1 MSSNDTQIRV
11 LAVYN
16 MLIHADKAL
25 TLKEITDK
33 LNRDYSIDVERKTL
47 YNDICAIN
55 LFENVKYVAKVRGYL
70 IKK

>member
-1 MSSNDTQIRV
+1 MSSHDTQIRV

-16 MLIHADKAL
+16 MLINADKAL

-33 LNRDYSIDVERKTL
+33 LNRDYNID
-47 YNDICAIN
+47 AIN